1 MWFSGVT
8 VKKLKTQGWWAGN
21 TTMVLSC
28 LIVVS
33 FVLSWWLDQVVFED
47 VKVPVEYL
55 IGQEGMGF

>member
-1 MWFSGVT
+1 MT